1 MMLPRGPY
9 QILGDALLLKDP
21 RDRPRAPEF
30 LESFPRCR
38 RVLFY
43 RGIAPGPLRTPRAEV
58 LAGDGGE
65 TVVRENGCLYALD
78 LTRVMFSPGNLSER
92 ARMAR
97 VVGPGEVV
105 VDMFAGIGYFTLP
118 MARTGR
124 PRKIHALELNPDS
137 YRFLIRNLAL
147 NNTSCLR
154 RPENESGC
162 ESPFEGSQRT
172 PSPVDARLG
181 DCRATCPAGVADRV
195 ILGHLDSA
203 PFLETAL
210 RALRGGGWLHYHEGV
225 PEKILQR
232 PLQRLRRVAP
242 GARATLRRLKKYA
255 PGVWHVVVDAE
266 IPAR

>member
-1 MMLPRGPY
+1 MILPRGPY

-21 RDRPRAPEF
+21 RDRPRAAEF
-30 LESFPRCR
+30 LDAFPRCS

-43 RGIAPGPLRTPRAEV
+43 RGVAPGPLRIPRAEV

-65 TVVRENGCLYALD
+65 TVVRENGCLYSLD

-92 ARMAR
+92 ARMAG
-97 VVGPGEVV
+97 VVAPGEVV

-118 MARTGR
+118 MVRTGR
-124 PRKIHALELNPDS
+124 PRKVHALELNPDS

-147 NNTSCLR
+147 NRVQN
-154 RPENESGC
+154 
-162 ESPFEGSQRT
+162 
-172 PSPVDARLG
+172 VDARLG

-225 PEKILQR
+225 PEKILER
-232 PLQRLRRVAP
+232 PLRRLRSVAP

-266 IPAR
+266 IPAS